1 MMKKVRMKRGFNNTF
16 YYAEYNSY
24 SGQDVIKELKIEV
37 ENNRIEF
44 NVTTIHELLSGSVV
58 ALEMNNGDE
67 RELDSGIQ
75 SDGSFGVRQ
84 VNNKLFYIDDSHM
97 LKKLN

>member
-1 MMKKVRMKRGFNNTF
+1 MMKKVRMRRGFNNTF
-16 YYAEYNSY
+16 YYAEYNSHT
-24 SGQDVIKELKIEV
+24 GQDVIKELKIEV
-37 ENNRIEF
+37 EKNKTEF
-44 NVTTIHELLSGSVV
+44 EITTIYELLSGSVI

-84 VNNKLFYIDDSHM
+84 VYNKLFFIDDSHM